1 MAKPFEKVNIRLYA
15 GDAAEMQ
22 RLHPEVGYNRAIRD
36 IVHRYLSAIK
46 AREAHVLDRSGH
58 VELSPDDLASLS
70 ILDPSPAKEPT
81 NGG

>member
-36 IVHRYLSAIK
+36 IVHRYLLAIK
-46 AREAHVLDRSGH
+46 AREAHVLDRSLH
-58 VELSPDDLASLS
+58 VELDDDDLRTFAS
-70 ILDPSPAKEPT
+70 ILEPSKADRS
-81 NGG
+81 